1 MTDINFFFKIIATLK
16 DIAGSP
22 VLQQQRANQLERQK
36 QRYQWKV
43 FSNEKLPSGMDST
56 VKDLPADEQF
66 EKVKNISF
74 SFVEPAKAIV
84 ALGLTALTVD
94 INGLNDY
101 AIFGQALANDEQKE
115 AIRSLRWVSDVE
127 FGRQI
132 LNGVNPVVIC
142 KCSCLPGNFPVTN
155 DMVKGLLSRG
165 KSLNEEMQV

>member
-1 MTDINFFFKIIATLK
+1 
-16 DIAGSP
+16 
-22 VLQQQRANQLERQK
+22 
-36 QRYQWKV
+36 
-43 FSNEKLPSGMDST
+43 MDSA
-56 VKDLPADEQF
+56 VKDLPVDEQF
-66 EKVKNISF
+66 EKVKSINF
-74 SFVEPAKAIV
+74 SVMEPAKAIV

-101 AIFGQALANDEQKE
+101 ATFSHALANDEQKE

-142 KCSCLPGNFPVTN
+142 KCSSLPDNFPVTN

-165 KSLNEEMQV
+165 KSLNEEMQVSRPTYKLILYSDVHACRQDVSTSVI